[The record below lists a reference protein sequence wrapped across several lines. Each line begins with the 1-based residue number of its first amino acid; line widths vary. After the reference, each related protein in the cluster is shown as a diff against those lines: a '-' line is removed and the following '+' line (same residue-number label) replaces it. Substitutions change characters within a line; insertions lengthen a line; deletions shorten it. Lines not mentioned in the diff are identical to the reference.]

1 MQGGQEMC
9 LVVVLEEAVRHS
21 DGDGLLAS
29 GHVEL
34 LGRNEVQVM
43 EIGLQVVGTDLDS
56 QNLAK
61 QPP

>member
-1 MQGGQEMC
+1 MC